1 MCGIFAIFNNK
12 YNKNSLIKLINS
24 MKLLQHRGKDGYG
37 IVYLTRQ
44 LLINIKERGEININ
58 KQSTN
63 IMKINK

>member
-1 MCGIFAIFNNK
+1 
-12 YNKNSLIKLINS
+12 

-44 LLINIKERGEININ
+44 LLINIKERGEVNIN

-63 IMKINK
+63 IMKCKTNVIL